1 MTTALFLRGGCLVT
15 PVHAA
20 APALRRGGGALV
32 QRRRLVAVGAS
43 SSGDGVTTT
52 ADAVLR
58 GADGSSAA
66 KPRGYGLVGGA
77 NGAIAP
83 PATAK
88 STAVETTVERVI
100 FDFRFL
106 ALLAVAG
113 SLAGSLLCFLNGCVY
128 IKEAYS
134 VYWTGCLKGVHTGQM
149 VLKVVEA
156 IDVYLAGTVMLI
168 FGMGLY
174 GLFISNTSTDVPSES
189 DRALQ
194 GSSLFGMFALKER
207 PKWMKITSL
216 DELKTKVGHV
226 IVMILLV
233 KMFERSKM
241 VKITTGLDLLS
252 YSYWDA
258 RYVEEGGAPYD
269 WYQRY
274 AALRPFVRRFAP
286 PDYRIL
292 MIGCGSAL
300 MSEDMVDDGYMEI
313 INIDISSVVIEIMRK
328 KHFNI
333 PQLQYMQMDVRDM
346 SVFPDESFDC
356 AIDKGTL
363 DSLMCGVGAPLSAAQ
378 MVLEVERLLKPG
390 GIFMLIT
397 YGDPSV
403 RVPHL
408 NQQGCNWKT
417 VLYILP
423 RPGFKGKTKRPF

>member
-1 MTTALFLRGGCLVT
+1 MTAAALFLRGGCLFA

-20 APALRRGGGALV
+20 APLV
-32 QRRRLVAVGAS
+32 PRRRLVAVASS
-43 SSGDGVTTT
+43 SSGDGVATT
-52 ADAVLR
+52 ADAVPR
-58 GADGSSAA
+58 GSSDGSSAA
-66 KPRGYGLVGGA
+66 NKPRGYGIVSGA

-83 PATAK
+83 PPTAAAAK

-252 YSYWDA
+252 YS
-258 RYVEEGGAPYD
+258 VCIF
-269 WYQRY
+269 
-274 AALRPFVRRFAP
+274 LS
-286 PDYRIL
+286 
-292 MIGCGSAL
+292 SA
-300 MSEDMVDDGYMEI
+300 S
-313 INIDISSVVIEIMRK
+313 
-328 KHFNI
+328 
-333 PQLQYMQMDVRDM
+333 
-346 SVFPDESFDC
+346 
-356 AIDKGTL
+356 
-363 DSLMCGVGAPLSAAQ
+363 
-378 MVLEVERLLKPG
+378 
-390 GIFMLIT
+390 
-397 YGDPSV
+397 
-403 RVPHL
+403 
-408 NQQGCNWKT
+408 
-417 VLYILP
+417 LYILHNLH
-423 RPGFKGKTKRPF
+423 RPEHEDSVMPNL